1 MSNPDV
7 STPLLDGIKE
17 NASAAVTSGVILLIM
32 GVLALVSPLVAG
44 LSVTIMVGILLLVGG
59 VGECFLAFK
68 AGAFGKGLLMF
79 VVGLLMA
86 LAGLYMVTQPGAG
99 MLSLTMMLVIYLVV
113 TGVVELIIAFQAR
126 PEEGWGWLLF
136 SAIITLLLGIMLWRQ
151 FPLSG
156 VWAIGVLFGVKMI
169 SSGSS
174 LVFIGRSVKRVTQA
188 VETSL

>member
-1 MSNPDV
+1 VSNQNV

-17 NASAAVTSGVILLIM
+17 NASAAVTAGVVLLIM

-68 AGAFGKGLLMF
+68 AGAFGKGLLII

-86 LAGLYMVTQPGAG
+86 LAGLYMVTQPAAG

-126 PEEGWGWLLF
+126 PEEGRGWLLF

-169 SSGSS
+169 SSGWP
-174 LVFIGRSVKRVTQA
+174 LVFIGRTAKKITQA
-188 VETSL
+188 VESSL

>member
-1 MSNPDV
+1 MSNSNV

-17 NASAAVTSGVILLIM
+17 NASAAVTAGVILLIM

-44 LSVTIMVGILLLVGG
+44 LSVTIMVGILLMISG
-59 VGECFLAFK
+59 VGQCFVAFK

-79 VVGLLMA
+79 VMGLLMT

-99 MLSLTMMLVIYLVV
+99 MMSLTLFLVIYLVV
-113 TGVVELIIAFQAR
+113 TGVVEVIAAFQAR
-126 PEEGWGWLLF
+126 PEEGWGWFLF
-136 SAIITLLLGIMLWRQ
+136 SAIMTLLLGVMLWRQ

-156 VWAIGVLFGVKMI
+156 IWAIGILFGVKMI

-174 LVFIGRSVKRVTQA
+174 LVFIGRSVKKVTKA
-188 VETSL
+188 VKSSL